1 MLYFCLKFVPILRII
16 QYNLV
21 VLEVAEMIFYGFGI
35 YPLKAPIPV
44 LCSTHSFMTVII

>member
-21 VLEVAEMIFYGFGI
+21 VLEVAKMISMDSVSN
-35 YPLKAPIPV
+35 PLRHHYETKGPYW
-44 LCSTHSFMTVII
+44 SFFIL

>member
-35 YPLKAPIPV
+35 YPLKAP
-44 LCSTHSFMTVII
+44 LRLKLALLQE

>member
-21 VLEVAEMIFYGFGI
+21 VLEVAKMISMGS
-35 YPLKAPIPV
+35 V
-44 LCSTHSFMTVII
+44 STR